1 MIGIV
6 IVSHSKKLAEGVL
19 ELAEQMTRGA
29 VPLEAVGGI
38 DDPEN
43 PIGTDPMRVMA
54 AIEAVAGRAE
64 DGVLVVM
71 DLGSALLSAE
81 TALDLL
87 PEAVTA
93 KVRLCAAP
101 LVEGTVAAAVQASV
115 GASLEAACVEAAA
128 ALTVK
133 IHQLAPATGD
143 STPGAAPP
151 APPPATLPASGT
163 SGATPAT
170 QAVGTAETAG
180 ATEAVGTDDTLTLT
194 LVIAN
199 PLGLHARPA
208 ASLVATAGKFQSAIT
223 VRKGGRTASA
233 KSINQVALLS
243 VKHGDAI
250 DVVITGPDARQAA
263 AAITALH
270 QDRFGERDEDV
281 SAIPDQAVAET
292 AAAPG
297 VLTGSPA
304 SAGYAVGPA
313 YAHWTAMP
321 TVVPRK
327 IADPAAE
334 IRRLDQALIAARAAV
349 QTLAE
354 ETQRALG
361 KAQAAIFA
369 VHGLILGDAALREAA
384 VAHIREDAID
394 AAAAWAAVIQDT
406 AAAYRRLDDAYMQ
419 ARAADV
425 LDCGA
430 RVLRLL
436 TGQEEQ
442 PIRLDAP
449 SIIVAHDLSPAAV
462 AGLDPGL
469 VLAVA
474 TETGGPTSHAA
485 ILARGQGIP
494 AVVGVGAGLHQA
506 VHGQVMALDGF
517 SGKVWPAPDT
527 AVRQGVAAQRQAWLA
542 GRKRARAKGIQP
554 AAMADGTP
562 VAVMAN
568 IALPADAARALAEGA
583 EGVGLFR
590 SEFLFQDRDE
600 APDEDEQY
608 AAYLA
613 AGRAMGGR
621 PVTIRTL
628 DVGGD
633 KPIAY
638 LDLPKEANPFLGL
651 RGVRFTLARP
661 QLFRVQLRALLR
673 AAGEANIR
681 IMYPMVSD
689 PAELE
694 AVRAFEARVREELAG
709 EGRRVADKVAAGIM
723 IEVPAAVAV
732 ADKLA
737 ARCDFFSIGTNDLT
751 QYVMAADRGNAA
763 VAALCDSLH
772 PAVLRLIARACHA
785 AKTAGIEVALC
796 GELAGDSRAAPLLL
810 GLGLRELS
818 MSAPSIAA
826 VKEAVRVVDLK
837 DCRALANQALDAVS
851 AASVR
856 ALLREAADRLSPGS

>member
-38 DDPEN
+38 DDPEH

-87 PEAVTA
+87 PEAVAA

-115 GASLEAACVEAAA
+115 GASLEAASAEAAA
-128 ALTVK
+128 ALGVK
-133 IHQLAPATGD
+133 IRQLAPLTGD
-143 STPGAAPP
+143 TPPPDAPPVPATAAPLADVAAGP
-151 APPPATLPASGT
+151 ADPDDALTLP
-163 SGATPAT
+163 
-170 QAVGTAETAG
+170 
-180 ATEAVGTDDTLTLT
+180 

-199 PLGLHARPA
+199 TLGLHARPA
-208 ASLVATAGKFQSAIT
+208 ANLVATAGKFQSTIT
-223 VRKGGRTASA
+223 VRKGGKTASA

-243 VKHGDAI
+243 VKHGDAV
-250 DVVITGPDARQAA
+250 DVIISGPDARQAA

-270 QDRFGERDEDV
+270 QDHFGERDEDV
-281 SAIPDQAVAET
+281 TALPDQPVPKT
-292 AAAPG
+292 DAALG
-297 VLTGSPA
+297 VLAGSPA

-327 IADPAAE
+327 IADPGAE
-334 IRRLDQALIAARAAV
+334 IRRLDQALATARAAV
-349 QTLAE
+349 E
-354 ETQRALG
+354 ALRQDTERSFG
-361 KAQAAIFA
+361 KARAAIFA
-369 VHGLILGDAALREAA
+369 VHGLILGDADLRQTA
-384 VAHIREDAID
+384 VDRIRTDAVD

-442 PIRLDAP
+442 PLRLDAP
-449 SIIVAHDLSPAAV
+449 SVIVAHDLSPSAV
-462 AGLDPGL
+462 AGLDPAL
-469 VLAVA
+469 VLGIA

-485 ILARGQGIP
+485 ILARGLGLP
-494 AVVGVGAGLHQA
+494 AVVGVGAGLRQVA
-506 VHGQVMALDGF
+506 HGRIMALDGF
-517 SGKVWPAPDT
+517 AGKVWPAPDA
-527 AVRQGVAAQRQAWLA
+527 AVRQAVAEQREVWLA
-542 GRKRARAKGIQP
+542 GRKRAKARGMEP
-554 AAMADGTP
+554 AATADGTP

-568 IALPADAARALAEGA
+568 IALPADAARALTDGA

-590 SEFLFQDRDE
+590 TEFLFQDRDQ

-638 LDLPKEANPFLGL
+638 LDLPREANPFLGL

-661 QLFRVQLRALLR
+661 QLFRAQLRALLR

-681 IMYPMVSD
+681 IMYPMISD
-689 PAELE
+689 VAELE
-694 AVRAFEARVREELAG
+694 AVRAFEARVRDELAS
-709 EGRRVADKVAAGIM
+709 EGRRVPDRVAAGIM

-763 VAALCDSLH
+763 VATLCDSLN
-772 PAVLRLIARACHA
+772 PAVLRLIARTCHA

-796 GELAGDSRAAPLLL
+796 GELASDSRAAPLLL

-818 MSAPSIAA
+818 MGAAAIAA
-826 VKEAVRVVDLK
+826 VKEAVRAVDLK
-837 DCRALANQALDAVS
+837 DCRALAHQALDAAS
-851 AASVR
+851 AAAVR
-856 ALLREAADRLSPGS
+856 ALLRESADRLSPGS